1 MGKGRGMQGQGMPG
15 NMNNLLKQ
23 AQRMQRQ
30 MQEKQADLETQE
42 FEASV
47 GGGVVRVVVSGRKE
61 IKSVEIKPEVVDPD
75 DIETLQDLVMAA
87 VNEALR
93 IADET
98 VTRELEEI
106 TGGMGIPNGL
116 F

>member
-1 MGKGRGMQGQGMPG
+1 
-15 NMNNLLKQ
+15 
-23 AQRMQRQ
+23 MQRQ